1 MLLVTDAVKMV
12 LQEIFKELVEGRERP
27 AIRLEPVTE
36 LTLEDLGGADPTL
49 EYVIDDDDYYYF
61 DEYNMVEQ
69 DDRLAAI
76 NYQVTMMMVVSLL
89 RYVYIEQEKR
99 QRLPEISCQP
109 YSESY
114 DVCHSSER

>member
-12 LQEIFKELVEGRERP
+12 LQEIFKEL
-27 AIRLEPVTE
+27 
-36 LTLEDLGGADPTL
+36 
-49 EYVIDDDDYYYF
+49 
-61 DEYNMVEQ
+61 VEQ